1 MTNPVDTFPVVT
13 FGLVHERNLPSQS
26 QLVFVLI
33 TPGDVIPV
41 KKALY
46 LKYEKGVSDLN
57 FSTYAKR
64 IGGEDLISTL
74 DKLAP
79 HIGNGELLLKSAVV
93 IISLKSDHPWC
104 RLEAEEEIMSATAEI
119 RMVLAEIFPPR
130 TQFNFEP
137 NARGLAMAGHM
148 LSA

>member
-1 MTNPVDTFPVVT
+1 M
-13 FGLVHERNLPSQS
+13 
-26 QLVFVLI
+26 
-33 TPGDVIPV
+33 
-41 KKALY
+41 
-46 LKYEKGVSDLN
+46 SDLN